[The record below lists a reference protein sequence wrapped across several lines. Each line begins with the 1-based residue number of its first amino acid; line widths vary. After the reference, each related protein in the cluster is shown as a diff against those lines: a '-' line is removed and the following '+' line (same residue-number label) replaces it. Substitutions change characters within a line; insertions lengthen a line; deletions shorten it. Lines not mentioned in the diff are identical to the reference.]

1 MAPPG
6 FARCE
11 QENSTGDATVP
22 CYVVQEESGARIN
35 ARMDVWHM
43 TAMQVFSTDST
54 GIRLVRTA
62 RQARRTDAAPVIA
75 FAVQTRSQ
83 GHQDHLDHQR
93 LVAPGQLMLMDL
105 SAPYDYAWSG
115 HGASRCVQIP
125 LDQLTLPIDVV
136 RGALVNLPSSP
147 LYPMLTDHI
156 ARLTGDIEDLLGDPA
171 SAGLEE
177 ITLGLA
183 RALIASA
190 ARQDRRARAVLA
202 ETRVTRIRAYA
213 RRHLSE
219 PDLTP
224 ARIAAAHHISERYL
238 YKLCAQAGFS
248 LTQWIIS
255 RRLEGRGRNWR
266 TRRAAVAVSPSSR
279 DGGASRTPPTSAT
292 ASRPPTVS
300 PPRDW
305 RRMAPRGGPA
315 GSTAGGEPPHRTA
328 LTARRRTAGA
338 AGQGAVHP
346 TVHRAPRCP
355 RS

>member
-255 RRLEGRGRNWR
+255 RRLEGAREELAHPSSSGRG
-266 TRRAAVAVSPSSR
+266 VAVVAR
-279 DGGASRTPPTSAT
+279 RWGFADPTHFSHRFKA
-292 ASRPPTVS
+292 AYGVS
-300 PPRDW
+300 PRDW
-305 RRMAPRGGPA
+305 RRMAREEDRPVPPRAANPR
-315 GSTAGGEPPHRTA
+315 TEPR
-328 LTARRRTAGA
+328 
-338 AGQGAVHP
+338 
-346 TVHRAPRCP
+346 
-355 RS
+355 